1 MHTAIFSI
9 ITIFSLLLGGG
20 GITVA
25 AAQAAL
31 PDDALYSIKTWS
43 EDFRFSLADTN
54 EDKLDLALQF
64 ASHRMKEIKIRLE
77 HGVVPEQALAR
88 KYQAEIETALQLATG
103 LDTEDAQEALAKV
116 NRVLLDQQLIMQQIQ
131 TQWQAHSQAK
141 NTGEE
146 TQLINHFII
155 QTQMLLQYSLQYVTR
170 GMLDTLFLQQQ
181 QQQFQFQFSFQF
193 GTQTDFEPGNPWTEA
208 TPSDNGSGMGGSSN
222 SYDNGHGGNGSGK

>member
-9 ITIFSLLLGGG
+9 IAILSLLLGGG

-43 EDFRFSLADTN
+43 EDFRFSLADTD
-54 EDKLDLALQF
+54 EDKLDLSLQF

-103 LDTEDAQEALAKV
+103 LDTVDAQEALAKV
-116 NRVLLDQQLIMQQIQ
+116 SRVLMDQQLIIQQIQ
-131 TQWQAHSQAK
+131 TRWQAQTQAR
-141 NTGEE
+141 NNGEE
-146 TQLINHFII
+146 TQLMNQFMT
-155 QTQMLLQYSLQYVTR
+155 QTQMLLQYSLQYAR
-170 GMLDTLFLQQQ
+170 QGMQEPEFLQQQ
-181 QQQFQFQFSFQF
+181 QQQFQFSFQF
-193 GTQTDFEPGNPWTEA
+193 GTQVDSEPGNPWAEE
-208 TPSDNGSGMGGSSN
+208 TPSNEGNGIGGSANSNDNGN
-222 SYDNGHGGNGSGK
+222 GNGK